1 MPKKKS
7 KEGFQDGSLVFSAR
21 AASAASAVSAD
32 DVDWDYE
39 FDAPKWADLEAEQRY
54 ERAEKE
60 RERCQT
66 PEISVSLSRT
76 RQVKVGWAQA
86 GLLSA
91 GLLGCGL

>member
-1 MPKKKS
+1 MVIGIIIVSWPTGRMKLAKKKS

-54 ERAEKE
+54 ERAGKERKRE
-60 RERCQT
+60 RER
-66 PEISVSLSRT
+66 EG
-76 RQVKVGWAQA
+76 QVHW
-86 GLLSA
+86 LR
-91 GLLGCGL
+91 